1 MAKSSSKQFR
11 ADLLQQKSQADSL
24 LTHSILNP
32 NFDAIIKA
40 KSKQN
45 IDRKLLS
52 AYFKTR
58 YSDIKTSEKVQRN
71 IALIAE
77 KNTFTITTGQQ
88 VGLFGGPLYSIHKA
102 ITSIKLA
109 EELRQK
115 FPEYNFIPI
124 FWLASEDHD
133 YQEVNHF
140 FLDYQS
146 KYIYDKQ
153 FFGAVGRHKIT
164 KIEQTDWWEKI
175 SPELQQFYRSGESLT
190 SAFFKLFHYL
200 FDEHGLLIIDADNQE
215 LKSVLQQQIKEELLE
230 NISGKLLQSQTEK
243 IEKVYKT
250 QAFPRD
256 INFFYLDDERRDLL
270 IQNDDKF
277 SLKESEITFSKA
289 EMNQMLDSAPEKFS
303 PNVLLRPL
311 YQELLLPN
319 IAYVGGWSEV
329 FYWTQTRAVFE
340 HYDVPFPLILPRSS
354 ALLVENSAKEKWE
367 NFGFEFTDF
376 QRIFTDLSTEFVKK
390 NYFEDEILD
399 FEKKISN
406 DFNELKNFAKTIS
419 PSQEVSVEFEW
430 KKVQKYLKRLRKKSI
445 RSLKNQN
452 SKEIREILSVKNI
465 VQADGF
471 VQERTLSLASFPNHD
486 LKKLVQNIYEQ
497 LEIFNFELQE
507 ILI

>member
-1 MAKSSSKQFR
+1 MAKSSSKKFR
-11 ADLLQQKSQADSL
+11 TDLLQQNSQAESL
-24 LTHSILNP
+24 LTHSISSP
-32 NFDAIIKA
+32 NFDAIIQA

-45 IDRKLLS
+45 ISRKLLS
-52 AYFKTR
+52 TYFRER
-58 YSDIKTSEKVQRN
+58 YSDLKISKKVQKN

-140 FLDYQS
+140 FLNYQS
-146 KYIYDKQ
+146 RYIYDEQ

-164 KIEQTDWWEKI
+164 EIEQYEWWQEI
-175 SPELQQFYRSGESLT
+175 SPELKQFNKDDTNLAE
-190 SAFFKLFHYL
+190 AFFKLFHYL

-215 LKSVLQQQIKEELLE
+215 LKSVLKQQIKEEFLE
-230 NISGKLLQSQTEK
+230 NTSGKLLQSQTKK
-243 IEKVYKT
+243 IEEIYKT
-250 QAFPRD
+250 QAFPRE
-256 INFFYLDDERRDLL
+256 INFFYLDDEKRELL
-270 IQNDDKF
+270 IQNDEQF
-277 SLKESEITFSKA
+277 NLKESEITFSKA
-289 EMNQMLDSAPEKFS
+289 EMNQMIDSAPEKFS

-319 IAYVGGWSEV
+319 VAYVAGWSEV

-340 HYDVPFPLILPRSS
+340 HYNVPFPLVLPRSS
-354 ALLVENSAKEKWE
+354 ALLVESSANEKWK
-367 NFGFEFTDF
+367 NFGFKFSDF
-376 QRIFTDLSTEFVKK
+376 QRSFADLSTEFVKK
-390 NYFEDEILD
+390 NYFEDEISD
-399 FEKKISN
+399 FEEKLSN
-406 DFNELKNFAKTIS
+406 DFDELKNFAKTIS
-419 PSQEVSVEFEW
+419 PSQELSVEFEW
-430 KKVQKYLKRLRKKSI
+430 RKVQKYLSRLRKKSI

-452 SKEIREILSVKNI
+452 SKEIREILSVKNA

-486 LKKLVQNIYEQ
+486 LKKLVKNIYEQ